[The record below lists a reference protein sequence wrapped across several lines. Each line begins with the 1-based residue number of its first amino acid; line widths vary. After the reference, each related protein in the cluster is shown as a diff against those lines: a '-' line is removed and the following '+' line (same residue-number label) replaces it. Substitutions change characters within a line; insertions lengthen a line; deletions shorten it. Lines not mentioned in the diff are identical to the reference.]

1 MATVTAKQLE
11 SMMQSHVRAETGMSL
26 EQATP
31 KDYWTALAKSIVELI
46 SENWM
51 STRQKYNK
59 GRQAHYFSAEFLEGR
74 SMLNNLVNL
83 GIYDQAKDALA
94 SFGLDITDILEE
106 ETDPALGNG
115 GLGRLAACFLDSCAT
130 LNLPVTGYGI
140 LYRYGLFRQAIEN
153 GFQHEY
159 PDSWMEHGYPF
170 IVPRYDRKVKVHYQ
184 DIDVWAIPCD
194 LPITGYGTK
203 NVNLLRLWKAEPA
216 QEFDFNLF
224 NSQRFD
230 DAVIERNR
238 VQDIWRVLY
247 PNDTS
252 YDGKVLRVRQQYF
265 FVSASLQD
273 IIYRYKKYH
282 GNDLH
287 DFAKYNSIQLNDTHP
302 VIAIP
307 ELMRLLVDE
316 NGIEWTEAWEIVKQT
331 FAYTNHTIMAE
342 ALEKWDI
349 SIFRFLFPRIY
360 EIIEG
365 INNQFRAQMY
375 EAGLYSELIDRMSPL
390 ADGKIHMAWLAI
402 YGSHSVN
409 GVAALHT
416 DILKNETLKDWYG
429 IYPEKFSNKTNGVTP
444 RRWLR
449 SCDPALAGLITELL
463 GNDKWVTDLDQ
474 LKKLE
479 KYKDDEKIMKR
490 FIEIKKGNKKLFS
503 EYLKKTRGIEL
514 NPNSCFDI
522 QIKRLHEYKR
532 QLLNALYAL
541 NLYDRLKENPK
552 LDMPPVT
559 ILFAAKAA
567 PGYFRAKAIIK
578 FINEIAKLI
587 DSDPA
592 MKNKLKVVF
601 VENYNVSVGE
611 KMFPA
616 ADVSEQISTAG
627 LEASGTGNM
636 KFMMNGA
643 VTLGTL
649 DGANVEIAECVGDD
663 NIYIFGCRSQDMAA
677 TKAYYN
683 PKWQYENIPGL
694 KKCLDRLV
702 DGSFNDEG
710 TGMFNDLFNGL
721 IYGSNWQPGDPYYVL
736 GDFDDYR
743 KTRDRMYMDYKDE
756 LKWAKMCWINIC
768 NSGKF
773 SSDRTIKEYA
783 EGIWN
788 IKPQKI

>member
-1 MATVTAKQLE
+1 MATITAKQLE
-11 SMMQSHVRAETGMSL
+11 AMMQAHVKAETGMSL
-26 EQATP
+26 EMATP
-31 KDYWTALAKSIVELI
+31 SDYWTALAKSIVEII
-46 SENWM
+46 SDNWIA
-51 STRQKYNK
+51 TRQKYNQ

-83 GIYDQAKDALA
+83 GIYDQAKQALA
-94 SFGLDITDILEE
+94 SFGLNLTDILEE

-130 LNLPVTGYGI
+130 QNYPVTGYGI

-170 IVPRYDRKVKVHYQ
+170 IVARYDRKVKVHYQ

-282 GNDLH
+282 GDDLH
-287 DFAKYNSIQLNDTHP
+287 DFAKYNTIQLNDTHP
-302 VIAIP
+302 VVAIP

-316 NGIEWTEAWEIVKQT
+316 NGIDWVDAWEIVKDT

-375 EAGLYSELIDRMSPL
+375 EAGLYSELIDKLSPL
-390 ADGKIHMAWLAI
+390 GDGKIHMAWLAI

-416 DILKNETLKDWYG
+416 EILKNDTLKDWYN

-449 SCDPALAGLITELL
+449 SCDPELAALITELL
-463 GNDKWVTDLDQ
+463 GNDKWVTDLDR
-474 LKKLE
+474 LKKIE
-479 KYKDDEKIMKR
+479 KYKDDDEVMKR
-490 FIEIKKGNKKLFS
+490 FIAIKRNNKVALSDYLEKTKGIK
-503 EYLKKTRGIEL
+503 L
-514 NPNSCFDI
+514 NPDSCFDV

-541 NLYDRLKENPK
+541 NLYDRIKENPK
-552 LDMPPVT
+552 LELPPIT

-578 FINEIAKLI
+578 FINEIARLI
-587 DSDPA
+587 DSDPD
-592 MKNKLKVVF
+592 MEGRLKVVF

-663 NIYIFGCRSQDMAA
+663 NVYIFGCRAQDMAN

-710 TGMFNDLFNGL
+710 SGMFNDLFNGL

-756 LKWAKMCWINIC
+756 LKWARMCWVNIC

-773 SSDRTIKEYA
+773 SSDRTIREYA
-783 EGIWN
+783 EEIW
-788 IKPQKI
+788 KIEAKKI

>member
-1 MATVTAKQLE
+1 MATITAKQLE
-11 SMMQSHVRAETGMSL
+11 AMMQAHVKAETGMSL
-26 EQATP
+26 EMATP
-31 KDYWTALAKSIVELI
+31 SDYWTALAKSIVEII
-46 SENWM
+46 SDNWIA
-51 STRQKYNK
+51 TRQKYNQ

-83 GIYDQAKDALA
+83 GIYDQAKQALA
-94 SFGLDITDILEE
+94 SFGLNLTDILEE

-130 LNLPVTGYGI
+130 QNYPVTGYGI

-170 IVPRYDRKVKVHYQ
+170 IVARYDRKVKVHYQ

-282 GNDLH
+282 GDDLH
-287 DFAKYNSIQLNDTHP
+287 DFAKYNTIQLNDTHP
-302 VIAIP
+302 VVAIP

-316 NGIEWTEAWEIVKQT
+316 NGIDWVDAWEIVKET

-375 EAGLYSELIDRMSPL
+375 EAGLYSELIDKLSPL
-390 ADGKIHMAWLAI
+390 GDGKIHMAWLAI

-416 DILKNETLKDWYG
+416 EILKNDTLKDWYN

-449 SCDPALAGLITELL
+449 SCDPELAALITELL
-463 GNDKWVTDLDQ
+463 GNDKWVTDLDR
-474 LKKLE
+474 LKKIE
-479 KYKDDEKIMKR
+479 KYKDDDEVMKR
-490 FIEIKKGNKKLFS
+490 FIAIKRNNKVALSDYLEKTKGIK
-503 EYLKKTRGIEL
+503 L
-514 NPNSCFDI
+514 NPDSCFDV

-541 NLYDRLKENPK
+541 NLYDRIKENPK
-552 LDMPPVT
+552 LELPPIT

-592 MKNKLKVVF
+592 MEGRLKVVF

-663 NIYIFGCRSQDMAA
+663 NVYIFGCRAQDMAN

-710 TGMFNDLFNGL
+710 SGMFNDLFNGL

-756 LKWAKMCWINIC
+756 LKWARMCWVNIC

-773 SSDRTIKEYA
+773 SSDRTIREYA
-783 EGIWN
+783 EEIW
-788 IKPQKI
+788 KIEAKKI